1 MSRKENPIAQHIP
14 AVRGAAPTDP
24 AARFGRSVLDLL
36 AEVPGSEEPAAQDV
50 QARCRAIAEAAARK
64 AGIVAGSLALPPGPW
79 GWLTVMPELIAIW
92 RIQAQMVA
100 DIAAARGRHWEL
112 GKEQLLFCLFR
123 HTGAQAFRDF
133 AVRAGQRWLL
143 QGATQ
148 QMLANAARH
157 IGLRLSKRA
166 IGHGAARWL
175 PILGAG
181 AVGLYAWYDTRQVAR
196 TAMALFEHPALPAK
210 AA

>member
-1 MSRKENPIAQHIP
+1 MSTPRPQHIP
-14 AVRGAAPTDP
+14 AVRAAAPADP

-36 AEVPGSEEPAAQDV
+36 ADVPGSAEPIADDV
-50 QARCRAIAEAAARK
+50 EARCRQIADAAARK
-64 AGIVAGSLALPPGPW
+64 AGLVAGTLALPPGPW

-100 DIAAARGRHWEL
+100 DIAAARGRHFEL
-112 GKEQLLFCLFR
+112 DQGQMMFCLFR

-143 QGATQ
+143 QSATQ
-148 QMLANAARH
+148 SMLARAARQV
-157 IGLRLSKRA
+157 GVRLSKRA

-175 PILGAG
+175 PLVGAG

-196 TAMALFEHPALPAK
+196 TAIGLFAQPALPPAD